1 MMRKYTELQN
11 QARKYAKQK
20 REMIGIQQ

>member
-1 MMRKYTELQN
+1 MRKYTELQN